1 MSEANFVY
9 NSLAGVLVCATAA
22 IDLVQIWHPMPDC
35 HTFVSYFRVFQ
46 MSTIPR
52 VWLTALKLG
61 CITNF
66 DMLFLVMGFV
76 SLVDEMQFMLISNR
90 HICIRFIR
98 LSIL

>member
-35 HTFVSYFRVFQ
+35 HTCLLFSGFSNVY
-46 MSTIPR
+46 IPR